1 MFHATSRSF
10 SAVPKPGG
18 GEETVAPSLPTRY
31 EYVKPFV
38 DFFAAALLLLLAG
51 LPILVLIVLVKLTSK
66 GPAFYSQI
74 RLGRGGRKF
83 RIYKL
88 RTMHDNCELQTGPCW
103 STPNDPRVTSLGSV
117 LRRCHLDELPQL
129 WNVLRGEMSL
139 VGPRP
144 ERPEIVV
151 ELDHVIPGYR
161 GRLSIRP
168 GITGLA
174 QVLLP
179 PDENLA
185 GVRRKVK
192 YDLFYI
198 GQMGPW
204 LDLRIVAATALK
216 LLGFSTDTRCRLVLH
231 TVPGKSP
238 SPSVA
243 LREEPEA
250 ASASQFQAI

>member
-10 SAVPKPGG
+10 S
-18 GEETVAPSLPTRY
+18 SLPQLGSEEGADAHLSAVCY
-31 EYVKPFV
+31 GHLKPMV
-38 DFFAAALLLLLAG
+38 DFVVALLLLFLVC
-51 LPILVLIVLVKLTSK
+51 LPVLILIILVKLTSK
-66 GPAFYSQI
+66 GPALYSQV
-74 RLGRGGRKF
+74 RLGRGERKF
-83 RIYKL
+83 RIYKI
-88 RTMHDNCELQTGPCW
+88 RTMYDNCELQTGPCW
-103 STPNDPRVTSLGSV
+103 STPNDPRVTSLGYV

-144 ERPEIVV
+144 ERPEIVS
-151 ELDHVIPGYR
+151 ELVHVVPAYR
-161 GRLSIRP
+161 DRLCVRP

-179 PDENLA
+179 PDEDLV

-216 LLGFSTDTRCRLVLH
+216 LLGFSKEWRYRLVLY
-231 TVPGKSP
+231 TVPGNP
-238 SPSVA
+238 APQSV
-243 LREEPEA
+243 LPREEAEGT
-250 ASASQFQAI
+250 SQVQTI